1 MQGGIYS
8 QKQSRPSFWAY
19 SRNLLGA
26 ISMILEIL
34 EPKWMVIYKYMHFL
48 ASNQSCCKVF
58 AMSWLIWRILTVQEA
73 DDFDPAS
80 VLWIKLLLLLAN
92 PFPVAHAIS
101 KLHVSEKSMLAAKF
115 FASDSQLSASAFDLS
130 LHDFNGKQ
138 LFVES
143 IASSA
148 SAFAQ
153 GDFHLHGFVQSIS
166 ALSSGETIGHQ
177 PPMFSHCT
185 AMHSTQ
191 HGNGLSMISKC
202 SKFFKAPN
210 LINHVLSYPMHVE

>member
-1 MQGGIYS
+1 
-8 QKQSRPSFWAY
+8 
-19 SRNLLGA
+19 
-26 ISMILEIL
+26 
-34 EPKWMVIYKYMHFL
+34 
-48 ASNQSCCKVF
+48 
-58 AMSWLIWRILTVQEA
+58 VQEA

-143 IASSA
+143 IGGEESSAANAYGEESTAFCYPSSA